1 MLDQG
6 RLAKV
11 MFALLAA
18 MTGGAFLLLAF
29 EGKPIKPMAFSLSS
43 QTQLTTVYDA
53 IDTQT
58 TLNNGRWNRIEVC
71 CRPNHGQLTD
81 RHGLTG
87 DLALKFHFVI
97 ADADA
102 AEEDGAVVTSSRW
115 TRQISTI
122 DCQPEKS
129 RTIRICLIGNP
140 ANPLRTSAQARSLDQ
155 LLNSL
160 VRHCDIKSRVV
171 WTD

>member
-18 MTGGAFLLLAF
+18 MIGGAFLLLAL

-43 QTQLTTVYDA
+43 QTQLTTAYDA
-53 IDTQT
+53 LDTKT
-58 TLNNGRWNRIEVC
+58 TLNGSRWNRIEVC
-71 CRPNHGQLTD
+71 CRPNDGQLTA

-97 ADADA
+97 ADAA
-102 AEEDGAVVTSSRW
+102 AGDDGAVFTSPRW
-115 TRQISTI
+115 THQRATI
-122 DCQPEKS
+122 NCPPERTK
-129 RTIRICLIGNP
+129 TIRICLIGNP
-140 ANPLRTSAQARSLDQ
+140 TNPLRTSAQARSLDQ